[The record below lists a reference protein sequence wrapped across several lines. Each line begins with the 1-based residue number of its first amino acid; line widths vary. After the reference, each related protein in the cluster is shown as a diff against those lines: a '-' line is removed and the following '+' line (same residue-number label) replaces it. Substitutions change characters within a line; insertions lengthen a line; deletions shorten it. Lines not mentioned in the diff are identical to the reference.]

1 MKKKLTAG
9 EVAER
14 LGVHLSSVRKYGNA
28 GLIERVPFGKGKS
41 KMHFHYDAGSVNAFK
56 TQRNGS
62 RLPKNTVINP
72 KPQLKLPFGRERVDA
87 VLEAYNEPI
96 LSPEMVVFKRVSHE
110 RMTRLEQR
118 VELIFHDL
126 QTMMKLVRDTALK
139 LLVDQ
144 NGRLVIDPKDI
155 R

>member
-28 GLIERVPFGKGKS
+28 GLIERVPFGKGKT

-56 TQRNGS
+56 AQRNGS

-72 KPQLKLPFGRERVDA
+72 KPQMKLPFHKAAEE
-87 VLEAYNEPI
+87 VLPI
-96 LSPEMVVFKRVSHE
+96 TPPSVVFNRMSNE
-110 RMTRLEQR
+110 RMVKLEQR

-126 QTMMKLVRDTALK
+126 QAVTKLIRDVALR